1 MEAEL
6 NNSELGLKNRK
17 VSSQME
23 YEMQKWQFPTGIKRG
38 SSLETV
44 PERHAAEH
52 LTLFSSKG

>member
-1 MEAEL
+1 
-6 NNSELGLKNRK
+6 
-17 VSSQME
+17 ME
-23 YEMQKWQFPTGIKRG
+23 YEMQKRQFPTGIKRG